1 MNNKTIIGILGATA
15 SGKTKYAVKLA
26 KSIDAE
32 IISIDSRQVYK
43 ELNLGVGKDLDEY
56 TIDGQAIPYHLI
68 SHVSLKDQYH
78 IDLFKKDFEKAYNDI
93 ISRGKR
99 VIACG
104 GTALYF
110 DVLLNNRVYTSI
122 AVNETLR
129 ENLKD
134 LSLAELQNK
143 FKSIIDDDGHSFDLS
158 TRKRCIRAIE
168 IVSSEDYK
176 KIIQTAEKPYD
187 FELYGIKIDK
197 AELNK
202 RIDERLEKRLKLG
215 MLEEV
220 KDLLEQGYSTERLI
234 YLGLEYKFITQYLQ
248 GEFTYEEMKKKL
260 AIAIHQFSKRQMTFF
275 RKLERDGHT
284 IKWIGVESL

>member
-56 TIDGQAIPYHLI
+56 TIDGIAIPYHLI

-78 IDLFKKDFEKAYNDI
+78 IDLFKKDFQKAYNDI
-93 ISRGKR
+93 IARGKR

-110 DVLLNNRVYTSI
+110 DVLLNNRVYTSF

-143 FKSIIDDDGHSFDLS
+143 FKSIIDDDHSFDLS

-168 IVSSEDYK
+168 IASSEDYK
-176 KIIQTAEKPYD
+176 KIIQTADKPYD

-197 AELNK
+197 SELNK

-215 MLEEV
+215 MVEEV
-220 KDLLEQGYSTERLI
+220 KDLLVNGYSADRLI

-275 RKLERDGHT
+275 RKLERDGHQ
-284 IKWIGVESL
+284 IKWINAEML

>member
-56 TIDGQAIPYHLI
+56 TIDGIAIPYHLI

-78 IDLFKKDFEKAYNDI
+78 IDLFKKDFQKAYNDI
-93 ISRGKR
+93 IARGKR

-110 DVLLNNRVYTSI
+110 DVLLNNRVYTSF

-143 FKSIIDDDGHSFDLS
+143 FKSIIDDDHSFDLS

-168 IVSSEDYK
+168 IVSSEGYK
-176 KIIQTAEKPYD
+176 KIIQTADKPYD

-197 AELNK
+197 SELNK

-215 MLEEV
+215 MVEEV
-220 KDLLEQGYSTERLI
+220 KDLLVQGYSADRLI

-275 RKLERDGHT
+275 RKLERDGHQ
-284 IKWIGVESL
+284 IKWINAEML